1 MIKIRKLEFLDV
13 FSGPDFYLKLPN
25 GDEIYSIT
33 AVYLTSE
40 AKGNI
45 EIDKTESIDLH
56 YFHINDL
63 PEGLNEANYKYIE
76 AYLKNR

>member
-25 GDEIYSIT
+25 GDDIYSIT
-33 AVYLTSE
+33 AFYLTSE

-45 EIDKTESIDLH
+45 EIDKSESIDLH

-63 PEGLNEANYKYIE
+63 PEGLDEADYKYIE